1 MMYRSLPRQSGIA
14 IVTAVAV
21 AALVAALAGFMAFR
35 HSLWLRQV
43 ENQHDLAQA
52 RGVARA
58 AIDLSR
64 LTLRDDARQNKVDHA
79 QEAWAIPIPNLPVE
93 QGNAGGKISDLQG
106 RFNLNNLIASNGQVS
121 MLDKEAYER
130 LLKALGLSPETL
142 VPPLLDWLDADSEPR
157 YPGGA
162 EDREYLA
169 GNPPHRAANR
179 PLFDIDELRQ
189 VQGYSDEIVARL
201 APFVSALPQAG
212 TQVNVNFAPPEVL
225 SALLPSLDLAS
236 AQALARRRDAKP
248 FSNDS
253 EFKDE
258 LSGQVQAEVDPT
270 RLGYESRYFLADVDA
285 RFGRV
290 TVAYRAM
297 LERNGDQIP
306 RVVWMRR
313 R

>member
-1 MMYRSLPRQSGIA
+1 MIITYPRQQGIA
-14 IVTAVAV
+14 IVTAVVV

-93 QGNAGGKISDLQG
+93 QGNAGGRISDVQG

-121 MLDKEAYER
+121 KLDTEAFER
-130 LLKALGLSPETL
+130 LLGMLGLSADLMPA
-142 VPPLLDWLDADSEPR
+142 LLDWMDADSESR
-157 YPGGA
+157 YPGGG

-169 GNPPHRAANR
+169 DNPPRRVANR

-189 VQGYSDEIVARL
+189 VHGYTDEVVNKL
-201 APFVSALPQAG
+201 LPYVSALPTAG

-225 SALLPSLDLAS
+225 SAILPSLDLSS
-236 AQALARRRDAKP
+236 AKAIVRKRDAKP
-248 FSNDS
+248 FTKDAD
-253 EFKDE
+253 FKEE
-258 LSGQVQAEVDPT
+258 LSDAVQAEVDPT

-290 TVAYRAM
+290 YVAYRAL
-297 LERNGDQIP
+297 LERNLDQVP